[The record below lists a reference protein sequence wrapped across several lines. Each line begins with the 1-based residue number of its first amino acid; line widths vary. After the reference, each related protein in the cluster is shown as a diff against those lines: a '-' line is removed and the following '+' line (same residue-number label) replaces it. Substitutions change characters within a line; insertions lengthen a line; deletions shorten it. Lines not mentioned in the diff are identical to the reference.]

1 MSLTNVL
8 SFSQFNSTL
17 SQVQRI
23 SGLTPFTHKI
33 GDLAFEAKA
42 ASVTQLGASSNVG
55 MVINGIQA
63 VSSETDWLDPDDTI
77 DGTGVARI
85 NTIPGMESEFEKEP
99 QANTDISAITE
110 YTGKATGFLKEITSG
125 TSPSAI
131 QGAIQSATGLNVP
144 PGVLGAI
151 TSSKYAGGLN
161 KFLQNSKTFS
171 NKVGSQIAFFEEAVG
186 SVLKIADAGK
196 PEGGGVM
203 NIAALNTNDVLTG
216 EINQITRNR
225 LNPIERGRVTTLI
238 LQGKNKEALEYAIEK
253 LDEDGYFEPDP
264 ITGQTEL
271 DREDVEAA
279 IFGIDP
285 SLNNIVN
292 NVQETAGVDLGTTAV
307 PAFEMNTDENNWYKA
322 KTPVR
327 PAPPSYFDPTLEN
340 VQAEEAG
347 TFQFYFIDTFEE
359 LLTDLKYVNRE
370 VTEVVVHWSDTYSDQ
385 GDVGSEEIH
394 DWSEDGIGY
403 HYVIKRNGDLQKGRP
418 VNEVGKHADGHDN
431 YSIAVCLVAGYA
443 CPSGTENPEKHRN
456 EDSITAEQWQT
467 LSQFMNAFYIVWPG
481 GQAWGHNDID
491 TNFFDPGFDVSDFV
505 ERKFGKRNLT
515 ILPNSS
521 SLSPSELVALPPR
534 ED

>member
-33 GDLAFEAKA
+33 SDLAFDAKA

-63 VSSETDWLDPDDTI
+63 VTSEIDWLDPDDAI
-77 DGTGVARI
+77 EGTGVARI
-85 NTIPGMESEFEKEP
+85 NNISGMEEEFEKEP
-99 QANTDISAITE
+99 KANTDISAITE

-131 QGAIQSATGLNVP
+131 QGAIQSATGLNISP
-144 PGVLGAI
+144 SVLGAI
-151 TSSKYAGGLN
+151 TSSKYAAGLN
-161 KFLQNSKTFS
+161 SALSNYKSFS
-171 NKVGSQIAFFEEAVG
+171 NKVESQIAFFEEAVG
-186 SVLKIADAGK
+186 SVLKIADVGK
-196 PEGGGVM
+196 PEGAGIM
-203 NIAALNTNDVLTG
+203 NTAALNTNDVLTG
-216 EINQITRNR
+216 EINQITRNK
-225 LNPIERGRVTTLI
+225 LNPIERGRITTLI
-238 LQGKNKEALEYAIEK
+238 LQNKNKEALEYAIEK
-253 LDEDGYFEPDP
+253 LDEDGYFKPDP

-271 DREDVEAA
+271 DREDIEVA
-279 IFGIDP
+279 IFSIDP
-285 SLNNIVN
+285 SLNNIIN
-292 NVQETAGVDLGTTAV
+292 NIQETTGVDLGTTTI
-307 PAFEMNTDENNWYKA
+307 PAFEMSIDENNWYKA

-340 VQAEEAG
+340 VQIEEAG
-347 TFQFYFIDTFEE
+347 TFQFHFIDTFEE
-359 LLTDLKYVNRE
+359 LLVDLKCVNRE
-370 VTEVVVHWSDTYSDQ
+370 ITEVVVHWSDTFSDQ
-385 GDVGSEEIH
+385 GDIGSEEIH

-418 VNEVGKHADGHDN
+418 VNEVGKHTDGHDN

-443 CPSGTENPEKHRN
+443 CPAGTEKAEKYRN
-456 EDSITAEQWQT
+456 EDSITIEQWST
-467 LSQFMNAFYIVWPG
+467 LSRFMNAFYIVWPG

-491 TNFFDPGFDVSDFV
+491 INFFDPGFNVSDFV

-515 ILPNSS
+515 ILPSSS
-521 SLSPSELVALPPR
+521 SLSSSELVALPPR